1 MAKIMAVN
9 AGSSSIKFQ
18 LLDMPAETLIAS
30 GVMERI
36 GTKDANGNPQNGIF
50 TLKYNKNGE
59 KVKEETNPMLPD
71 HAVGV
76 ELLLKTLV
84 EKNIVKELTEI
95 TGVGHRVVQGGE
107 YFKDSALIDGPD
119 GTVINKILELADL
132 APLHNKAHVVGMRAF
147 FKALPGV
154 PEVAVFDTTFHQT
167 MPEEAYMYATPYEWY
182 TKYGIRKYGAHGTSH
197 KYVSQRTAELIN
209 KPLEDTKIIV
219 CHLGNGASISAV
231 KGGKCVDTS
240 MGLTPLEGIPMGTRS
255 GNIDPTAL
263 QVVAKHEGLTLD
275 ELLTILNKKSGLLG
289 MGGRTNDA
297 RDVTKGMNEGD
308 HRCIMAFNVQSKR
321 IADYIASYYVYMGG
335 CDAIAFTAGMGEN
348 LTHLREKI
356 LNRLS
361 VLGVEIDKAANDA
374 AYGVEAK
381 ISTANS
387 KIACWVVPTNEE
399 VMIARDVVR
408 IGNVK

>member
-1 MAKIMAVN
+1 MAVN

-18 LLDMPAETLIAS
+18 LLDMPAEEVIAS

-50 TLKYNKNGE
+50 TIKYNKNGE
-59 KVKEETNPMLPD
+59 KVKEETQPMLPT
-71 HAVGV
+71 HAEGV

-84 EKNIVKELTEI
+84 EKHIVEKLEEI

-119 GTVINKILELADL
+119 GVVINKILELADL
-132 APLHNKAHVVGMRAF
+132 APLHNRAHVVGMRAF
-147 FKALPGV
+147 MKALPSV

-167 MPEEAYMYATPYEWY
+167 MAEEAYMYATPYEWY
-182 TKYGIRKYGAHGTSH
+182 TNYGIRKYGAHGTSH
-197 KYVSQRTAELIN
+197 KYVSQRCAELIG
-209 KPLEDTKIIV
+209 KPLEESKIIV

-231 KGGKCVDTS
+231 KGGKCIDTS

-263 QVVAKHEGLTLD
+263 QVVAKHEGKNID
-275 ELLTILNKKSGLLG
+275 ELINVLNKQSGLLG

-308 HRCIMAFNVQSKR
+308 HRCIMAFNVQAKR
-321 IADYIASYYVYMGG
+321 IVDYIGSYYVYMGG
-335 CDAIAFTAGMGEN
+335 VDAIAFTAGMGEN
-348 LTHLREKI
+348 LCHLREKI
-356 LNRLS
+356 CNRLA
-361 VLGVEIDKAANDA
+361 VLGVTLNKEVNNAT
-374 AYGVEAK
+374 YGAEAR
-381 ISTANS
+381 ISGDDS
-387 KIACWVVPTNEE
+387 KVQVWVVPTNEE

-408 IGNVK
+408 IANVK